1 MKTKEEKKISLRFR
15 LDRERDRKALEQLEK
30 IGIEQG
36 LSYNEVLL
44 NMLTNTS
51 KDETKNDLNA
61 VKEQIVEGVTKRM
74 EHLLSRKIF
83 EIKKEDDEEKLTE
96 DSNLPADESEAPDI
110 IDADTLSFM
119 DGFGT

>member
-61 VKEQIVEGVTKRM
+61 VKEQIIEGVTKQM

-83 EIKKEDDEEKLTE
+83 EKKR
-96 DSNLPADESEAPDI
+96 
-110 IDADTLSFM
+110 
-119 DGFGT
+119 G

>member
-44 NMLTNTS
+44 NMLMNTS
-51 KDETKNDLNA
+51 KDDLNA
-61 VKEQIVEGVTKRM
+61 VKEQIIEGVTKRM

-83 EIKKEDDEEKLTE
+83 EIKKEDDEEKFTE
-96 DSNLPADESEAPDI
+96 VSNLPADESEAPDI